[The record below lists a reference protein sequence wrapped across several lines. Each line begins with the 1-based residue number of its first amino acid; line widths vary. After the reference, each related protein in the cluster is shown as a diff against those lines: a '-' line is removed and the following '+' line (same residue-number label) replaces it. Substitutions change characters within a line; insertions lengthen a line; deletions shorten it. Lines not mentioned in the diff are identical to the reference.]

1 MRKLNVKLTGKA
13 KKVVISVS
21 AGVAAAAIVAGIV
34 FGLRGRGEPVGVYPF
49 TMVGMTEFWGDNQ
62 ESYGPVTTD
71 RIQTVF
77 LSDTQTVT
85 EVLVKEGDTVKK
97 GDVLMTYDTTLSELE
112 LERKRLDVEK
122 AKLQVKEAEEELAR
136 INKLEPMGDVDI

>member
-1 MRKLNVKLTGKA
+1 MKKLNVKLTGKT

-21 AGVAAAAIVAGIV
+21 AGAAAVAIVAGVV

-49 TMVGMTEFWGDNQ
+49 SMVGMTEFWGDNQ

-77 LSDTQTVT
+77 RIGYRL
-85 EVLVKEGDTVKK
+85 EV
-97 GDVLMTYDTTLSELE
+97 
-112 LERKRLDVEK
+112 RR
-122 AKLQVKEAEEELAR
+122 
-136 INKLEPMGDVDI
+136 